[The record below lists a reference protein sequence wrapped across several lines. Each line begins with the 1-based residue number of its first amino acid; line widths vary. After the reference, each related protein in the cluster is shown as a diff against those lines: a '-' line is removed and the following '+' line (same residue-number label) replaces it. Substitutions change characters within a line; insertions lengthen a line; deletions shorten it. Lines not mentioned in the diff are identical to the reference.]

1 MTHSNHCITKYLT
14 ISTIKMQLLYQITP
28 TSIYIR
34 LSNLYNQILE
44 YLVQVEIDPQ
54 LYDAVN
60 RGVILG
66 VAILTFFILFPGEP
80 FNFQTEDKD
89 GINAQEA
96 TKGGHEKEDSLAKEQ
111 TAKEHSAQRQRGR
124 GGDHEEQQE
133 KGGSQVNV
141 RLIMNLTV
149 YAFIVFGGMYI
160 LDKSYGIAFK
170 DVIKPIF
177 PKEAAVLGF

>member
-1 MTHSNHCITKYLT
+1 MTH
-14 ISTIKMQLLYQITP
+14 
-28 TSIYIR
+28 
-34 LSNLYNQILE
+34 QILE
-44 YLVQVEIDPQ
+44 NLHQVQIDPQ

-80 FNFQTEDKD
+80 FDFQIEDKD
-89 GINAQEA
+89 DSHIQDA
-96 TKGGHEKEDSLAKEQ
+96 TKVHGHEKGDSLAKEQ

-124 GGDHEEQQE
+124 GTDHEKQHE
-133 KGGSQVNV
+133 KGGGQVNLP
-141 RLIMNLTV
+141 LIMNLTV

-170 DVIKPIF
+170 DVIKSIF

>member
-1 MTHSNHCITKYLT
+1 
-14 ISTIKMQLLYQITP
+14 MQLLYQITP
-28 TSIYIR
+28 TSIYIK
-34 LSNLYNQILE
+34 LSNLYHQILE
-44 YLVQVEIDPQ
+44 YLVQVEIDTQ

-80 FNFQTEDKD
+80 FNFQIEDKD
-89 GINAQEA
+89 ASHRQEA
-96 TKGGHEKEDSLAKEQ
+96 TIAQKGDSLAKEQ

-124 GGDHEEQQE
+124 GTDREELQE

-141 RLIMNLTV
+141 PLIMNLTV
-149 YAFIVFGGMYI
+149 YAFILFGGMYI

-170 DVIKPIF
+170 DVIKSIF